1 MWKSDKILC
10 EKREI
15 ERDTK
20 KVLTINVYFLFKA
33 KKSKIVGQ
41 SSIKKYACQ
50 VLSKLTNC
58 HNSF

>member
-41 SSIKKYACQ
+41 CSIKKICMSGAKQ
-50 VLSKLTNC
+50 IDKLS
-58 HNSF
+58 